1 MKLIGLIGFLAFVA
15 LFVDNVSAWDQDE
28 LEIFD
33 LVEEINQNFYSIL
46 KVDQVITS
54 INFIVVNC
62 ID

>member
-1 MKLIGLIGFLAFVA
+1 MKLIGFIGFLAFVA

-46 KVDQVITS
+46 KVDQVIT
-54 INFIVVNC
+54 
-62 ID
+62 